1 MDRPVNGGLHVGLIM
16 DGNGRWARAR
26 GLPRTE
32 GHGRG
37 ADAVRRT
44 VEAAPGL
51 GITTLTLYAFSADN
65 WRRPAAEVSTLM
77 RLLGSFLVREGVN
90 CRRNGV
96 RLALIGRRDRLSP
109 ALLRAIEEAE
119 RTTRD
124 GTRLYLR
131 LAVDYSARSAI
142 LAAAS
147 ALRSDEPCDENGF
160 LRRVNRACNSDP
172 ETPPVDLVIRTSG
185 EQRLSDF
192 LLFESAY
199 AELLFIETLWP
210 DFDGEH
216 LRRAVEAFR
225 RRERRYGGLTATDAG
240 ASAGAS
246 PLHRQPRH
254 DEQGEAAHRNGHYV
268 HEEQGRLLG
277 GGLDEPFLVHVAE
290 RQEQQQEDGQ
300 PGDRGP
306 ELRARE
312 RVHGNAPAV

>member
-1 MDRPVNGGLHVGLIM
+1 MDRPADGGLHVGLIM

-32 GHGRG
+32 GHRRG
-37 ADAVRRT
+37 ADAVRRA

-65 WRRPAAEVSTLM
+65 WRRPDAEVSTLM
-77 RLLGSFLVREGVN
+77 KLLESFLLVRARMN
-90 CRRNGV
+90 CRRHGM

-109 ALLRAIEEAE
+109 ALIRAIEKTE
-119 RTTRD
+119 RATRD

-142 LAAAS
+142 LVAAGT
-147 ALRSDEPCDENGF
+147 LRSDERCDENGF
-160 LRRVNRACNSDP
+160 LRRVNRACHSDP

-199 AELLFIETLWP
+199 AELVFIETLWP
-210 DFDGEH
+210 DFDGED

-225 RRERRYGGLTATDAG
+225 RRERRYGGLPPDQAFRAAKRSQRDIG
-240 ASAGAS
+240 VRSA
-246 PLHRQPRH
+246 P
-254 DEQGEAAHRNGHYV
+254 
-268 HEEQGRLLG
+268 
-277 GGLDEPFLVHVAE
+277 
-290 RQEQQQEDGQ
+290 
-300 PGDRGP
+300 DR
-306 ELRARE
+306 
-312 RVHGNAPAV
+312 